1 MSLIDNALSAASS
14 TLTSQLGQFSITGAD
29 HKAPAYQL
37 LIDGKDVSAT
47 IRPRL
52 GGMTITDNRGF
63 DADTIDIELDDSDGQ
78 LAMPRRGARMRAL
91 IGWQG
96 QPLVDKGEF
105 TIDEVEH
112 TGTPDKLTIRG
123 KSADLRG
130 SLNKLRQTSYHQ
142 QTVGSIVDTIAQR
155 HGLTPACAERFKGM
169 LIDHIDQQ
177 NESDP
182 AFLTRLAGQCG
193 ALTTI
198 KSGRLL
204 FIGQGKGLTAS
215 GKPLPS
221 VTITRQDGDQ
231 HQFSVAD
238 RDAYTGVIAY
248 WQDNKAAEKKKIE
261 VKRKRKTKP
270 KEERPLPPGVVVNK
284 KENELLIGDSENVK
298 ELRHVYASQSNAM
311 RAARAE
317 WEKLQRGVAE
327 FQITL
332 AKGRPELYPE
342 QPTTVRGF
350 KPQIDEAD
358 WLLTQ
363 VVHDLSVRGHR
374 PRGEGRPVRSPPI
387 SPAPESRARLAA
399 CFPAA
404 ARSAPARSAPPVG
417 AGNRRPRPR
426 SRPPP

>member
-1 MSLIDNALSAASS
+1 MEAFDQFGTRLAENLGI
-14 TLTSQLGQFSITGAD
+14 TSQLDALSQQYP
-29 HKAPAYQL
+29 APAYQVL
-37 LIDGKDVSAT
+37 VDGRDVSGT
-47 IRPRL
+47 LRPRL
-52 GGMTITDNRGF
+52 MHMTITDNRGF
-63 DADTIDIELDDSDGQ
+63 SADTIEIALDDSDGK
-78 LAMPRRGARMRAL
+78 LAMPRRGATLQAS

-96 QPLVDKGEF
+96 GPLVDKGTF
-105 TIDEVEH
+105 KIDEVEH
-112 TGTPDKLTIRG
+112 GGAPDVLTIRG

-130 SLNKLRQTSYHQ
+130 GMNKLRERSWHFETIGAIVEQLAARYGLAPS
-142 QTVGSIVDTIAQR
+142 VGDA
-155 HGLTPACAERFKGM
+155 FKGM
-169 LIDHIDQQ
+169 VIDHIDQT
-177 NESDP
+177 NESDL
-182 AFLTRLAGQCG
+182 AFLTRLATEQD
-193 ALTTI
+193 AIATV
-198 KSGRLL
+198 KSGRLM
-204 FIGQGKGLTAS
+204 FIKAGNGTTAS
-215 GKPLPS
+215 GKPLPA

-261 VKRKRKTKP
+261 VKRKQKTKP
-270 KEERPLPPGVVVNK
+270 KEEQPLPPGVVVNK
-284 KENELLIGDSENVK
+284 KENELLVGDSENVK

-363 VVHDLSVRGHR
+363 VVHDLTDQGYTNRLQLEVKL
-374 PRGEGRPVRSPPI
+374 EEL
-387 SPAPESRARLAA
+387 PE
-399 CFPAA
+399 
-404 ARSAPARSAPPVG
+404 
-417 AGNRRPRPR
+417 
-426 SRPPP
+426 

>member
-1 MSLIDNALSAASS
+1 MGAFDQFGTRLAENLGI
-14 TLTSQLGQFSITGAD
+14 TSQLDALSQQ
-29 HKAPAYQL
+29 HPAPAYQVRV
-37 LIDGKDVSAT
+37 DGSDISGT
-47 IRPRL
+47 LRPRL
-52 GGMTITDNRGF
+52 MHMTITDNRGF
-63 DADTIDIELDDSDGQ
+63 SADTIEIALDDSDGK
-78 LAMPRRGARMRAL
+78 LAMPRRGATLQAS

-96 QPLVDKGEF
+96 GPLVDKGTF
-105 TIDEVEH
+105 KIDEVEH
-112 TGTPDKLTIRG
+112 GGAPDLLTLRG

-130 SLNKLRQTSYHQ
+130 GMNKLREHSWHFETI
-142 QTVGSIVDTIAQR
+142 GAIVEQLAAR
-155 HGLTPACAERFKGM
+155 YGLTPSVGDAFKGM
-169 LIDHIDQQ
+169 VIDHIDQT
-177 NESDP
+177 NESDL
-182 AFLTRLAGQCG
+182 AFLTRLATEQD
-193 ALTTI
+193 AIATV
-198 KSGRLL
+198 KSGRLM
-204 FIGQGKGLTAS
+204 FIKAGNGTTAS
-215 GKPLPS
+215 GKPLPAI
-221 VTITRQDGDQ
+221 TITRQDGDQ

-284 KENELLIGDSENVK
+284 KENELLVGDSENVK

-350 KPQIDEAD
+350 KPQIDEAE

-363 VVHDLSVRGHR
+363 VVHDLTDQGYTNRLQLEVKLA
-374 PRGEGRPVRSPPI
+374 EL
-387 SPAPESRARLAA
+387 PE
-399 CFPAA
+399 
-404 ARSAPARSAPPVG
+404 
-417 AGNRRPRPR
+417 
-426 SRPPP
+426 

>member
-1 MSLIDNALSAASS
+1 MGAFDQFGTRLAENLGI
-14 TLTSQLGQFSITGAD
+14 TSQLDALCPQ
-29 HKAPAYQL
+29 HPAPAYQVRV
-37 LIDGKDVSAT
+37 DGSDISGT
-47 IRPRL
+47 LRPRL
-52 GGMTITDNRGF
+52 MHMTITDNRGF
-63 DADTIDIELDDSDGQ
+63 SADTIEIALDDSDNK
-78 LAMPRRGARMRAL
+78 LAMPRRGATLQAS

-96 QPLVDKGEF
+96 GPLVDKGTF
-105 TIDEVEH
+105 KIDEVEH
-112 TGTPDKLTIRG
+112 GGAPDVLTIRG

-130 SLNKLRQTSYHQ
+130 GMNKLRERSWHFETIGAIVEQLAARYGLIPS
-142 QTVGSIVDTIAQR
+142 VGDA
-155 HGLTPACAERFKGM
+155 FKGM
-169 LIDHIDQQ
+169 VIDHIDQT
-177 NESDP
+177 NESDL
-182 AFLTRLAGQCG
+182 AFLTRLATEQD
-193 ALTTI
+193 AIATV
-198 KSGRLL
+198 KSGRLM
-204 FIGQGKGLTAS
+204 FIKAGNGTTAS
-215 GKPLPS
+215 GKPLPAI
-221 VTITRQDGDQ
+221 TITRQDGDQ

-284 KENELLIGDSENVK
+284 KENELLVGDSENVK

-363 VVHDLSVRGHR
+363 VVHDLTDQGYTNRLQLEVKLA
-374 PRGEGRPVRSPPI
+374 EL
-387 SPAPESRARLAA
+387 PE
-399 CFPAA
+399 
-404 ARSAPARSAPPVG
+404 
-417 AGNRRPRPR
+417 
-426 SRPPP
+426 

>member
-112 TGTPDKLTIRG
+112 SGTPDKLTIRG

-231 HQFSVAD
+231 HRFAVAD
-238 RDAYTGVIAY
+238 RDAYTGVSAN
-248 WQDNKAAEKKKIE
+248 WHDPKKATTKGSTL
-261 VKRKRKTKP
+261 KRKRKTKP
-270 KEERPLPPGVVVNK
+270 KQEQALPNDTTVD
-284 KENELLIGDSENVK
+284 KEGRELLIGDSENVK
-298 ELRHVYASQSNAM
+298 VLRHIYANQTNAL

-317 WEKLQRGVAE
+317 WERLQRGVAE
-327 FQITL
+327 FEITL
-332 AKGRPELYPE
+332 ATGRPELYPE

-350 KPQIDEAD
+350 KPQIDEAG
-358 WLLTQ
+358 WVLTR
-363 VVHDLSVRGHR
+363 VVHSLTNSGYTNNISLEVAIDDL
-374 PRGEGRPVRSPPI
+374 
-387 SPAPESRARLAA
+387 PE
-399 CFPAA
+399 
-404 ARSAPARSAPPVG
+404 VTD
-417 AGNRRPRPR
+417 
-426 SRPPP
+426 

>member
-1 MSLIDNALSAASS
+1 MEAFDQFGTRLAENLGI
-14 TLTSQLGQFSITGAD
+14 TSQLDALSQQYP
-29 HKAPAYQL
+29 APAYQVL
-37 LIDGKDVSAT
+37 VDGRDVSGT
-47 IRPRL
+47 LRPRL
-52 GGMTITDNRGF
+52 MHMTITDNRGF
-63 DADTIDIELDDSDGQ
+63 SADTIEIALDDSDGK
-78 LAMPRRGARMRAL
+78 LAMPRRGATLQAS

-96 QPLVDKGEF
+96 GPLVDKGTF
-105 TIDEVEH
+105 KIDEVEH
-112 TGTPDKLTIRG
+112 GGAPDVLTIRG

-130 SLNKLRQTSYHQ
+130 GMNKLRERSWHFETIGAIVEQLAARYGLAPS
-142 QTVGSIVDTIAQR
+142 VGDA
-155 HGLTPACAERFKGM
+155 FKGM
-169 LIDHIDQQ
+169 VIDHIDQT
-177 NESDP
+177 NESDL
-182 AFLTRLAGQCG
+182 AFLTRLATEQD
-193 ALTTI
+193 AIATV
-198 KSGRLL
+198 KSGRLM
-204 FIGQGKGLTAS
+204 FIKTGNGTTAS
-215 GKPLPS
+215 GKPLPA

-261 VKRKRKTKP
+261 VKRKQKTKP
-270 KEERPLPPGVVVNK
+270 KEEQPLPPGVVVNK
-284 KENELLIGDSENVK
+284 KENELLVGDSENVK

-363 VVHDLSVRGHR
+363 VVHDLTDQGYTNRLQLEVKL
-374 PRGEGRPVRSPPI
+374 EEL
-387 SPAPESRARLAA
+387 PE
-399 CFPAA
+399 
-404 ARSAPARSAPPVG
+404 
-417 AGNRRPRPR
+417 
-426 SRPPP
+426 

>member
-1 MSLIDNALSAASS
+1 MGAFDQFGTRLTENLGI
-14 TLTSQLGQFSITGAD
+14 TSQLDALRQQ
-29 HKAPAYQL
+29 HPAPAYQVMV
-37 LIDGKDVSAT
+37 DGRDVSGPL
-47 IRPRL
+47 RPRL
-52 GGMTITDNRGF
+52 MHMTITDNRGF
-63 DADTIDIELDDSDGQ
+63 SADTIEIALDDSDGK
-78 LAMPRRGARMRAL
+78 LAMPRRGATLQAS

-96 QPLVDKGEF
+96 GPLVDKGTF
-105 TIDEVEH
+105 KIDEVEH
-112 TGTPDKLTIRG
+112 GGAPDVLTIRG

-130 SLNKLRQTSYHQ
+130 SMNKLRERSWHVETI
-142 QTVGSIVDTIAQR
+142 GAIVEQLAAR
-155 HGLTPACAERFKGM
+155 YGLTPSVDDAFKGM
-169 LIDHIDQQ
+169 VIDHIDQT
-177 NESDP
+177 NESDL
-182 AFLTRLAGQCG
+182 AFLTRLATVQD
-193 ALTTI
+193 AIATV
-198 KSGRLL
+198 KSGRLM
-204 FIGQGKGLTAS
+204 FIKAGIGTTAS
-215 GKPLPS
+215 GKPLPA

-261 VKRKRKTKP
+261 VKRKRKNKP

-284 KENELLIGDSENVK
+284 KENELLVGDSENVK

-327 FQITL
+327 FQVTL

-363 VVHDLSVRGHR
+363 VVHDLTDQGYTNRLQLEVKLA
-374 PRGEGRPVRSPPI
+374 EL
-387 SPAPESRARLAA
+387 PE
-399 CFPAA
+399 
-404 ARSAPARSAPPVG
+404 
-417 AGNRRPRPR
+417 
-426 SRPPP
+426 

>member
-1 MSLIDNALSAASS
+1 MGAFDQFGTRLAENLGLTNPLDALR
-14 TLTSQLGQFSITGAD
+14 QG
-29 HKAPAYQL
+29 HPVPAYQVL
-37 LIDGKDVSAT
+37 VDGKDISAT

-52 GGMTITDNRGF
+52 MSMTITDNRGF
-63 DADTIDIELDDSDGQ
+63 TADTIEITLDDSDGQ
-78 LAMPRRGARMRAL
+78 LDMPRRGATLHAL

-96 QPLVDKGEF
+96 SALVDKG
-105 TIDEVEH
+105 TYKIDEVEH
-112 TGTPDKLTIRG
+112 NGAPDVLTIRG

-238 RDAYTGVIAY
+238 RDAYTGVTAY

-261 VKRKRKTKP
+261 VKRKKKAKP
-270 KEERPLPPGVVVNK
+270 KQERPLPPGVVVNK
-284 KENELLIGDSENVK
+284 KENELLVGSSENVK
-298 ELRHVYASQSNAM
+298 ELRHVYASQANAM

-317 WEKLQRGVAE
+317 WEKLQRGVAD

-332 AKGRPELYPE
+332 ALGRPELYPE

-363 VVHDLSVRGHR
+363 VVHDLTNQGYTNRLQLEVKLD
-374 PRGEGRPVRSPPI
+374 EL
-387 SPAPESRARLAA
+387 PE
-399 CFPAA
+399 
-404 ARSAPARSAPPVG
+404 
-417 AGNRRPRPR
+417 
-426 SRPPP
+426 

>member
-1 MSLIDNALSAASS
+1 MGAFDQFGTRLAENLGI
-14 TLTSQLGQFSITGAD
+14 TSQLDALCPQ
-29 HKAPAYQL
+29 HPAPAYQVRV
-37 LIDGKDVSAT
+37 DGSDISGT
-47 IRPRL
+47 LRPRL
-52 GGMTITDNRGF
+52 MHMTITDNRGF
-63 DADTIDIELDDSDGQ
+63 SADTIEIALDDSDNK
-78 LAMPRRGARMRAL
+78 LAMPRRGATLQAS

-96 QPLVDKGEF
+96 GPLVDKGTF
-105 TIDEVEH
+105 KIDEVEH
-112 TGTPDKLTIRG
+112 GGAPDVLTIRG

-130 SLNKLRQTSYHQ
+130 GMNKLRERSWHFETIGAIVEQLAARYGLIPS
-142 QTVGSIVDTIAQR
+142 VGDA
-155 HGLTPACAERFKGM
+155 FKGM
-169 LIDHIDQQ
+169 VIDHIDQT
-177 NESDP
+177 NESDL
-182 AFLTRLAGQCG
+182 AFLTRLAPEQD
-193 ALTTI
+193 AIATV
-198 KSGRLL
+198 KSGRLM
-204 FIGQGKGLTAS
+204 FIKAGNGTTAS
-215 GKPLPS
+215 GKPLPAI
-221 VTITRQDGDQ
+221 TITRQDGDQ

-284 KENELLIGDSENVK
+284 KENELLVGDSENVK

-363 VVHDLSVRGHR
+363 VVHDLTDQGYTNRLQLEVKLA
-374 PRGEGRPVRSPPI
+374 EL
-387 SPAPESRARLAA
+387 PE
-399 CFPAA
+399 
-404 ARSAPARSAPPVG
+404 
-417 AGNRRPRPR
+417 
-426 SRPPP
+426 

>member
-1 MSLIDNALSAASS
+1 MGAFDQFGTRLAENLGI
-14 TLTSQLGQFSITGAD
+14 TSQLDALSQQ
-29 HKAPAYQL
+29 HPAPAYQVRV
-37 LIDGKDVSAT
+37 DGSDISGT
-47 IRPRL
+47 LRPRL
-52 GGMTITDNRGF
+52 MHMTITDNRGF
-63 DADTIDIELDDSDGQ
+63 SADTIEIALDDSDGK
-78 LAMPRRGARMRAL
+78 LAMPRRGATLQAS

-96 QPLVDKGEF
+96 GPLVDKGTF
-105 TIDEVEH
+105 KIDEVEH
-112 TGTPDKLTIRG
+112 GGAPDVLTIRG

-130 SLNKLRQTSYHQ
+130 GMNKLRERSWHFETIGAIVEQLAARYGLIPS
-142 QTVGSIVDTIAQR
+142 VGDA
-155 HGLTPACAERFKGM
+155 FKGM
-169 LIDHIDQQ
+169 VIDHIDQT
-177 NESDP
+177 NESDL
-182 AFLTRLAGQCG
+182 AFLTRLATEQD
-193 ALTTI
+193 AIATV
-198 KSGRLL
+198 KSGRLM
-204 FIGQGKGLTAS
+204 FIKAGNGTTAS
-215 GKPLPS
+215 GKPLPAI
-221 VTITRQDGDQ
+221 TITRQDGDQ

-261 VKRKRKTKP
+261 VKRMRKTKP

-284 KENELLIGDSENVK
+284 KENELLVGDSENVK

-363 VVHDLSVRGHR
+363 VVHDLTDQGYTNRLQLEVKLA
-374 PRGEGRPVRSPPI
+374 EL
-387 SPAPESRARLAA
+387 PE
-399 CFPAA
+399 
-404 ARSAPARSAPPVG
+404 
-417 AGNRRPRPR
+417 
-426 SRPPP
+426 